1 MAKKISKINLKKQR
15 IRSTIFSGISI
26 SRQELIRQTGFSGR
40 TVNNY
45 TSELKRHRLIR
56 EEIAVGQRGRPGIIY
71 RSNSER
77 IIFISVSLITCKL
90 CFAVIDINSYLLYS
104 NVIILPERTPST
116 DVIRLSLEELQNIRN
131 RFPDMAVAAIGCN
144 LNSYRQDSQR
154 SLKFRELVSVLRRLY
169 DIHVELMEDSELIFR
184 RLYKSLLLKGNA
196 GLFVPGDNICTY
208 VITDGE
214 LRDDLDGYFRDFKHR
229 QIDRASSEIC
239 CICGRR
245 GCIESLLTYDSTKRR
260 YLKLTGKGD
269 PGSLYNLI
277 YNNILIQSQ
286 AGAPDACR
294 IIKENGIYIARAVA
308 VMKKELHLDHILLC
322 NSTHLLY
329 RSLLAEYEKL
339 TGDTTPLLNFSY
351 LTVSDTVY
359 TAAEL
364 MRLKIL
370 NL

>member
-1 MAKKISKINLKKQR
+1 MD
-15 IRSTIFSGISI
+15 
-26 SRQELIRQTGFSGR
+26 
-40 TVNNY
+40 NY
-45 TSELKRHRLIR
+45 TNELKRHGLIL
-56 EEIAVGQRGRPGIIY
+56 EEITAGQRGRPGIIY

-77 IIFISVSLITCKL
+77 IIFVSVSLFTSKL

-104 NVIILPERTPST
+104 NVILLPERMPST

-154 SLKFRELVSVLRRLY
+154 SLKFKELVNVLRRLY
-169 DIHVELMEDSELIFR
+169 GIHVELMEDSELVFR

-196 GLFVPGDNICTY
+196 GLFVPGHLHAH
-208 VITDGE
+208 VITNGE
-214 LRDDLDGYFRDFKHR
+214 LRNDLDGYFRNFRHR
-229 QIDRASSEIC
+229 QIDRSASEIC

-245 GCIESLLTYDSTKRR
+245 GCIDSLLSYGSIIRR

-286 AGAPDACR
+286 AEAPDACR
-294 IIKENGIYIARAVA
+294 IIKENGIYIARAVV
-308 VMKKELHLDHILLC
+308 VMKKELYLDHILLC
-322 NSTHLLY
+322 NGTPLLH

>member
-1 MAKKISKINLKKQR
+1 MAKKISKINQKKQR
-15 IRSTIFSGISI
+15 IRTAIFSGISI

-40 TVNNY
+40 TVDNY
-45 TSELKRHRLIR
+45 TNELKRHGLIL
-56 EEIAVGQRGRPGIIY
+56 EEITAGQRGRPGIIY

-245 GCIESLLTYDSTKRR
+245 GCIESLLTYDSTIRR
-260 YLKLTGKGD
+260 YLRLTGESDHGKYG
-269 PGSLYNLI
+269 NLI

-286 AGAPDACR
+286 AEAPDACR
-294 IIKENGIYIARAVA
+294 IIKENGIYIARAVV
-308 VMKKELHLDHILLC
+308 VMKKELYLDHILLC
-322 NSTHLLY
+322 NGTPLLH

>member
-15 IRSTIFSGISI
+15 IRTAIFSGISI

-40 TVNNY
+40 TVDNY
-45 TSELKRHRLIR
+45 TNELKRHGLIL
-56 EEIAVGQRGRPGIIY
+56 EEITAGQRGRPRIIY

-77 IIFISVSLITCKL
+77 IIFVSVSLFTSKL

-104 NVIILPERTPST
+104 NVILLPERMPST

-154 SLKFRELVSVLRRLY
+154 SLKFKELVNVLRRLY
-169 DIHVELMEDSELIFR
+169 GIHVELMEDSELVFR

-196 GLFVPGDNICTY
+196 GLFVPGHLHAH
-208 VITDGE
+208 VITNGE
-214 LRDDLDGYFRDFKHR
+214 LRNDLDGYFRNFRHR
-229 QIDRASSEIC
+229 QIDRSASEIC

-245 GCIESLLTYDSTKRR
+245 GCIDSLLSYGSIIRR
-260 YLKLTGKGD
+260 YLRLTGESDHGKYG
-269 PGSLYNLI
+269 NLI

-286 AGAPDACR
+286 AEAPDACR
-294 IIKENGIYIARAVA
+294 IIKENGIYIARAVV
-308 VMKKELHLDHILLC
+308 VMKKELYLDHILLC
-322 NSTHLLY
+322 NGTPLLH

>member
-15 IRSTIFSGISI
+15 IRTAIFSGISI

-40 TVNNY
+40 TVDNY
-45 TSELKRHRLIR
+45 TNELKRHGLIL
-56 EEIAVGQRGRPGIIY
+56 EEITAGQRGRPGIIY

-77 IIFISVSLITCKL
+77 IIFVSVSLFTSKL

-104 NVIILPERTPST
+104 NVILLPERMPST

-154 SLKFRELVSVLRRLY
+154 SLKFKELVNVLRRLY
-169 DIHVELMEDSELIFR
+169 GIHVELMEDSELVFR

-196 GLFVPGDNICTY
+196 GLFVPGHLHAH
-208 VITDGE
+208 VITNGE
-214 LRDDLDGYFRDFKHR
+214 LRNDLDGYFRNFRHR
-229 QIDRASSEIC
+229 QIDRSASEIC

-245 GCIESLLTYDSTKRR
+245 GCIDSLLSYGSIIRR
-260 YLKLTGKGD
+260 YLRLTGESDHGKYG
-269 PGSLYNLI
+269 NLI

-286 AGAPDACR
+286 AEAPDACR
-294 IIKENGIYIARAVA
+294 IIKENGIYIARAVV
-308 VMKKELHLDHILLC
+308 VMKKELYLDHILLC
-322 NSTHLLY
+322 NGTPLLH

>member
-1 MAKKISKINLKKQR
+1 MEKKISKINLKKQR
-15 IRSTIFSGISI
+15 IRTAIFSGICI

-40 TVNNY
+40 TVDNY
-45 TSELKRHRLIR
+45 TNELKRHGLIL
-56 EEIAVGQRGRPGIIY
+56 EETAEGQRGRPGIIY

-77 IIFISVSLITCKL
+77 IIFVSVSLFTGKL

-104 NVIILPERTPST
+104 NVILLPERMPST

-154 SLKFRELVSVLRRLY
+154 SLKFKELVNVLRRLY
-169 DIHVELMEDSELIFR
+169 GIHVELMEDSELVFR

-196 GLFVPGDNICTY
+196 GLFVPGHLHAH
-208 VITDGE
+208 VITNGE
-214 LRDDLDGYFRDFKHR
+214 LRNDLDGYFRNFRHR
-229 QIDRASSEIC
+229 QIDRSASEIC

-245 GCIESLLTYDSTKRR
+245 GCIDSLLSYGSIIRR

-286 AGAPDACR
+286 AEAPDACR
-294 IIKENGIYIARAVA
+294 IIKENGIYIARAVV
-308 VMKKELHLDHILLC
+308 VMKKELYLDHILLC
-322 NSTHLLY
+322 NGTPLLH

>member
-15 IRSTIFSGISI
+15 IRTAIFSGISI

-40 TVNNY
+40 TVDNY
-45 TSELKRHRLIR
+45 TNELKRHGLIL
-56 EEIAVGQRGRPGIIY
+56 EEITAGQRGRPGIIY

-77 IIFISVSLITCKL
+77 IIFVSVSLFTSKL

-104 NVIILPERTPST
+104 NVILLPERMPST

-154 SLKFRELVSVLRRLY
+154 SLKFKELVNVLRRLY
-169 DIHVELMEDSELIFR
+169 GIHVELMEDSELVFR

-196 GLFVPGDNICTY
+196 GLFVPGHLHAH
-208 VITDGE
+208 VITNGE
-214 LRDDLDGYFRDFKHR
+214 LRNDLDGYFRNFRHR
-229 QIDRASSEIC
+229 QIDRSASEIC

-245 GCIESLLTYDSTKRR
+245 GCIDSLLSYGSIIRR

-286 AGAPDACR
+286 AEAPDACR
-294 IIKENGIYIARAVA
+294 IIKENGIYIARAVV
-308 VMKKELHLDHILLC
+308 VMKKELYLDHILLC
-322 NSTHLLY
+322 NGTPLLH

>member
-15 IRSTIFSGISI
+15 IRTAIFSGISI

-40 TVNNY
+40 TVDNY
-45 TSELKRHRLIR
+45 TNELKRHGLIL
-56 EEIAVGQRGRPGIIY
+56 EEITAGQRGRPGIIY

-77 IIFISVSLITCKL
+77 IIFVSVSLFTSKL

-104 NVIILPERTPST
+104 NVILLPERMPST

-154 SLKFRELVSVLRRLY
+154 SLKFKELVNVLRRLY
-169 DIHVELMEDSELIFR
+169 GIHVELMEDSELVFR

-196 GLFVPGDNICTY
+196 GLFVPGHLHAH
-208 VITDGE
+208 VITNGE
-214 LRDDLDGYFRDFKHR
+214 LRNDLDGYFRNFRHR
-229 QIDRASSEIC
+229 QIDRSASEIC

-245 GCIESLLTYDSTKRR
+245 VCIDSLLSYGSIIRR

-286 AGAPDACR
+286 AEAPDACR
-294 IIKENGIYIARAVA
+294 IIKENGIYIARAVV
-308 VMKKELHLDHILLC
+308 VMKKELYLDHILLC
-322 NSTHLLY
+322 NGTPLLH

>member
-1 MAKKISKINLKKQR
+1 MEKKISKINLKKQR
-15 IRSTIFSGISI
+15 IRTAIFSGICI

-40 TVNNY
+40 TVDNY
-45 TSELKRHRLIR
+45 TNELKRHGLIL
-56 EEIAVGQRGRPGIIY
+56 EETAEGQRGRPGIIY

-77 IIFISVSLITCKL
+77 IIFVSVSLFKGKL

-104 NVIILPERTPST
+104 NVLIIPEPAPST
-116 DVIRLSLEELQNIRN
+116 DVIRLSLEEIQNIRN

-144 LNSYRQDSQR
+144 LNTYRQDSRR
-154 SLKFRELVSVLRRLY
+154 SLQFRELVKILRRLY
-169 DIHVELMEDSELIFR
+169 GIHVELMEDSELVFR

-196 GLFVPGDNICTY
+196 GLFVPGHLHAY
-208 VITDGE
+208 VITNGE
-214 LRDDLDGYFRDFKHR
+214 LRNDLDGYFRNFRHR
-229 QIDRASSEIC
+229 QIDRAASEIC
-239 CICGRR
+239 GICGRR
-245 GCIESLLTYDSTKRR
+245 GCIDSLLSYGSIIRR
-260 YLKLTGKGD
+260 YLKLTGKNDHGKYGD
-269 PGSLYNLI
+269 DFT